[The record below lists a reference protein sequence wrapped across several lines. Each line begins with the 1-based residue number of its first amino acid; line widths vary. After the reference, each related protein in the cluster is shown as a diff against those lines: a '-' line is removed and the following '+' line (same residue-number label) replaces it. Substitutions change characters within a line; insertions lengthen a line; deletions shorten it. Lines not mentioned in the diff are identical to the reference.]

1 MCESCRPP
9 PVYKTIMKCIVYM
22 GLPDGGAAGGGGG
35 EVPMEASVVLVVMT
49 GDSSELLVS

>member
-22 GLPDGGAAGGGGG
+22 GLPDGGAAGGGG